1 MERSSMVAAERSA
14 DMRGCVAHVD
24 GPHAT
29 DLCGPPVVV
38 TSTTEALVPLDI
50 QPRAIR
56 TEKDD

>member
-1 MERSSMVAAERSA
+1 MVAAERSA